1 MNIQI
6 QDSSKI
12 QGYLLNRVMIYD
24 ILYISKNDSEFHY
37 WRIEDRIRIRSEG
50 RIRIRRPMV
59 GPPRVLKSTKEV
71 LTMFLPRSLVGNAA
85 AVGGI
90 GSLAH

>member
-37 WRIEDRIRIRSEG
+37 WRIEDRIRIRSGGSDPDPETHGWTSPCIEVNEG
-50 RIRIRRPMV
+50 SADHVPSSV
-59 GPPRVLKSTKEV
+59 A
-71 LTMFLPRSLVGNAA
+71 NW
-85 AVGGI
+85 
-90 GSLAH
+90 